1 MCLRR
6 MHRSQRG
13 AALVA
18 KPDPRPSPKP
28 EQVRQWSL
36 RQGACLQVVKAGTAV
51 LSIALL
57 PYHPPLS
64 MVLWSV
70 GTVLHL
76 GFTLYVLS
84 AWLHQ
89 THFEISHINP
99 AWFIPIVG
107 NILCTTW
114 PFS

>member
-1 MCLRR
+1 M
-6 MHRSQRG
+6 
-13 AALVA
+13 
-18 KPDPRPSPKP
+18 
-28 EQVRQWSL
+28 VRYPQAVEAEFAHPVKLNFFPTLSISL
-36 RQGACLQVVKAGTAV
+36 IL